1 MLTQG
6 GGALGLDASRHLAQV
21 VSDGYQ
27 LVISDLVG
35 LECRVLPLNA
45 KDPFQLRAIESF
57 CCQPGIEKLGLDRET
72 FLLAADM
79 RAWHSFKL
87 GDSLHLAASVRNGC
101 SLFLT
106 NDKRLSSLADIQIE
120 ALVP

>member
-1 MLTQG
+1 MPL
-6 GGALGLDASRHLAQV
+6 AHAASRHLAQG
-21 VSDGYQ
+21 VSGGYQ
-27 LVISDLVG
+27 LVISDLLG

-45 KDPFQLRAIESF
+45 KDPVQLRATESF
-57 CCQPGIEKLGLDRET
+57 CCQPGIEQFRLDRET
-72 FLLAADM
+72 FLLAADI
-79 RAWHSFKL
+79 RARHSFKL

-106 NDKRLSSLADIQIE
+106 NDKRLSSITDIRVE